1 MSRNPQIRTSSSTST
16 PSRRIRTRRLDPW
29 ELVWGQ
35 PYIDCETLAA
45 AIEDDLE
52 RTSRPDFRTRL
63 LVRDATRAIRS
74 YWGPK
79 RFSHWLH
86 ASTVKDR
93 IHTILQEELGSPG
106 YRNIRRRL
114 VSNVG
119 STEIHQIFSLLGD
132 RVQDSIDVYIAGSI
146 PTLIQGL
153 TARPTDDIDIVN
165 EVPAQIRKQGDL
177 LKRIRSEYG
186 LTLGHVQSH
195 YLPANWQQRRRFLG
209 NFGGLQV
216 YLVDV
221 VDIFVRKLSSKQEKH
236 QQDLRVLANSLQK
249 DVIKRRLQND
259 GQAFLNDPFL
269 RPQIEAN
276 WRFIF
281 RDALIF
287 DEAKSS
293 TTSSQ
298 SAGGAPKKK
307 GKKK

>member
-1 MSRNPQIRTSSSTST
+1 
-16 PSRRIRTRRLDPW
+16 
-29 ELVWGQ
+29 
-35 PYIDCETLAA
+35 
-45 AIEDDLE
+45 
-52 RTSRPDFRTRL
+52 
-63 LVRDATRAIRS
+63 
-74 YWGPK
+74 
-79 RFSHWLH
+79 
-86 ASTVKDR
+86 
-93 IHTILQEELGSPG
+93 
-106 YRNIRRRL
+106 
-114 VSNVG
+114 VSNLG
-119 STEIHQIFSLLGD
+119 STEIHQIFSLLGE

-165 EVPAQIRKQGDL
+165 EVPAQIRKQGDI

-209 NFGGLQV
+209 NFGGLHV
-216 YLVDV
+216 FLVDV
-221 VDIFVRKLSSKQEKH
+221 VDIFVSKLSSKQEKH

-269 RPQIEAN
+269 RSQIEAN

-281 RDALIF
+281 RDPLTF

-293 TTSSQ
+293 TTLSQ